1 MQARFTYS
9 ALVLH
14 VGYALVR
21 LNVSVVSVQVRG
33 FGYKSVG
40 FTKGRDLSN
49 LENELLSTITIILPS
64 QLEPKNGP

>member
-1 MQARFTYS
+1 M
-9 ALVLH
+9 
-14 VGYALVR
+14 GYALVR